1 MKRVIVI
8 GGGVIGLT
16 AAWRLAQAG
25 HDVTV
30 LDPAAGQRASW
41 AAAGMLAPV
50 TEAHLGEEELVALN
64 RAAADRWPSFA
75 EELAG
80 TTGMPVD
87 RQTAGTV
94 VAALDEDDRR
104 GLDDLADRLAT
115 LGLAVERCRGR
126 DLRRREPALSPGVR
140 HGLDV
145 AGDHAVDNRQVVD
158 ALQKAVADAGVAL
171 RPVAAD
177 GVRGDGGQVAGVT
190 LADGST
196 EPADTVV
203 VAAGCWSG
211 QLDLPP
217 GARPPVRPVRG
228 EILRL
233 RDDPAAPLLRRVV
246 RGRARGWSVYVVPRS
261 HGEVVVGATSDE
273 RGYDTTVTAGG
284 VLDLLRTA
292 ADLVPGIRELELVE
306 ARAGLRPGTPDNGP
320 IVGAT
325 DVAGL
330 VLATGHFRH
339 GILQAPITGDA
350 VAALVADDPVPDALV
365 PFGPGRFAA

>member
-1 MKRVIVI
+1 M
-8 GGGVIGLT
+8 IGLT

-30 LDPAAGQRASW
+30 LDPAAGQGASW

-75 EELAG
+75 EELASAA
-80 TTGMPVD
+80 GMSVD

-104 GLDDLADRLAT
+104 GLDDLADRLTT

-158 ALQKAVADAGVAL
+158 ALQKAAADVGVVV

-177 GVRGDGGQVAGVT
+177 GVRDDDGQVTGVT

-211 QLDLPP
+211 RLDLPT
-217 GARPPVRPVRG
+217 GVRPPVRPVRG

-233 RDDPAAPLLRRVV
+233 RDDPAAPLLHRVV
-246 RGRARGWSVYVVPRS
+246 RGRARGWSVYLVPRS
-261 HGEVVVGATSDE
+261 HGEVVVGATSDD

-292 ADLVPGIRELELVE
+292 ADLVPGVRELELVE
-306 ARAGLRPGTPDNGP
+306 TRAGLRPGTPDNGP

-325 DVAGL
+325 DVPGL

-350 VAALVADDPVPDALV
+350 VAALVADDPVPDVLA